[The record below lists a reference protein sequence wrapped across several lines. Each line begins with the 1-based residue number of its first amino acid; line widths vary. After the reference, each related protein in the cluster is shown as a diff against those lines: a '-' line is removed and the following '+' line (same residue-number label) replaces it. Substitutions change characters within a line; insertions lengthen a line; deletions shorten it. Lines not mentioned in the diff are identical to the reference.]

1 MRRIAVIGN
10 SGSGK
15 STLSSQLADKLNLT
29 HIELDALFHQP
40 NWTPST
46 PTNFQAMIVEAMANA
61 DRTNDG
67 WTTCGNYG
75 SPSDHLHHTA
85 ADTIVWLDMPRWLLM
100 RRVIWRTLRRA
111 ITREE
116 LWNGNRE
123 PLTNFYKWDP
133 QQNIVRWTW
142 VKFHYYRDQNSTS
155 MTDGSWDHAVV
166 HRLRTPAEV
175 AGFLDNAQF

>member
-1 MRRIAVIGN
+1 MQRIAVIGN
-10 SGSGK
+10 CGSGK
-15 STLSSQLADKLNLT
+15 TTLAKQLANKLNLT
-29 HIELDALFHQP
+29 HIELDALFHQRD
-40 NWTPST
+40 WTPST
-46 PTNFQAMIVEAMANA
+46 PDKFQAMIIEAMAKA

-75 SPSDHLHHTA
+75 SASDHLHHTA

-123 PLTNFYKWDP
+123 PLTNFYKWEP
-133 QQNIVRWTW
+133 EQNIARWTW
-142 VKFHYYRDQNSTS
+142 VKFHGYRDQHLASIS
-155 MTDGSWDHAVV
+155 DGMWDHATV
-166 HRLRTPAEV
+166 HHLRSPAQV
-175 AGFLDNAQF
+175 ADFLANAPL